1 MATDP
6 QVLIVGGGP
15 AGSALAGL
23 LAKRGRR
30 PLVIERERFPRF
42 QIGESLLPQS
52 MRVFEELGILDRLD
66 ARFIRKYG
74 ARFVDAKS
82 SEMVRYVFEDAI
94 DKRFPYAYEVQRDVF
109 DSILLGRAVELGAEV
124 MQPAKVTEVL
134 FDDERAVGVRTE
146 EESGVR
152 EIFAPL
158 VVDATGRGSMLASR
172 FKRKGRLAGL
182 DTAALFAH
190 FRGLP
195 RFEGDGEGDITIV
208 LFEHGW
214 LWFIPFRGDVT
225 SVGAVLLRSFL
236 DDKPKDES
244 HDDFFTRIVNG
255 IPWARDRL
263 AGTEKTRPVRA
274 AADFSYSVS
283 QMAGDGW
290 LCIGDANG
298 FIDPLFS
305 SGVHLAL
312 VGAHLAADAIDG
324 ALTDDDFSPSRFASL
339 ESDMRT
345 ASGTF
350 LGIVQGNYTGNLSDF
365 LFEKNQRK
373 LMRQLITTILSGDVL
388 HKPVPTWAR
397 FMRGQFPAQY

>member
-23 LAKRGRR
+23 LAQRGRR
-30 PLVIERERFPRF
+30 ALVIEREPFPRF

-74 ARFVDAKS
+74 ARFVDANS
-82 SEMVRYVFEDAI
+82 SDMVRYVFAEAI

-109 DSILLGRAVELGAEV
+109 DGILLDRAVELGAAV

-134 FDDERAVGVRTE
+134 FDGERAIGVRVADQQ
-146 EESGVR
+146 GVR

-172 FKRKGRLAGL
+172 FKSKGRLAGL
-182 DTAALFAH
+182 DTAALFTH
-190 FRGLP
+190 FEGVP

-214 LWFIPFRGDVT
+214 LWFIPFRGEVT

-236 DDKPKDES
+236 DGKAKDES
-244 HDDFFTRIVNG
+244 HDAFFDRIVND

-263 AGTEKTRPVRA
+263 SGAAKIRPVRA

-283 QMAGDGW
+283 QMAGEGW

-312 VGAHLAADAIDG
+312 VGARLAAEAIDG
-324 ALTDDDFSPSRFASL
+324 ALTDGELSPSRFAGV
-339 ESDMRT
+339 ERDMRT
-345 ASGTF
+345 ASGMF
-350 LGIVQGNYTGNLSDF
+350 LGIVQGNYTGNLSEF

-373 LMRQLITTILSGDVL
+373 LMRKLITTILSGDVL
-388 HKPVPTWAR
+388 HDPLPTWAR
-397 FMRGQFPAQY
+397 FMREQFPAQY